1 MEGYLKLRLQ
11 SLKRKSS
18 NIRQRVSVETN
29 FDKKNGNS
37 GNHKLLKTNRT
48 FMVQF
53 LIYAA

>member
-11 SLKRKSS
+11 SLKGKSS

-29 FDKKNGNS
+29 FDKK
-37 GNHKLLKTNRT
+37 KPETREIIVLKTNRT